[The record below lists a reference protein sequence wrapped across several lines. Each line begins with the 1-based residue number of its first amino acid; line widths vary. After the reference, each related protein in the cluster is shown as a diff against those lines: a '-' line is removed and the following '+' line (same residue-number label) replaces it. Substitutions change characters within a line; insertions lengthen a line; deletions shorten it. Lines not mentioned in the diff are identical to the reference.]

1 METLE
6 EVEKFVIDTAKKFD
20 CEILTETSSISMHD
34 NFVQIRIQVEGKA
47 ALYCYECICTI
58 LQRYYYK
65 AILRS
70 PPKVWAERDFE
81 TDKVHY
87 QGSLRLMFNPAEQSI
102 YAFSLYG
109 LRG

>member
-20 CEILTETSSISMHD
+20 CEILTRASSISMHD
-34 NFVQIRIQVEGKA
+34 NFVQIKIQVEGKTT
-47 ALYCYECICTI
+47 LNCYECVCTI

-81 TDKVHY
+81 TDNVHY
-87 QGSLRLMFNPAEQSI
+87 QGSLRLMFNPAEQSP
-102 YAFSLYG
+102 YAFALYG
-109 LRG
+109 F